1 MITSYFIDDEGTLHT
16 FIDEKKH
23 ITFSNV
29 ESTHQAEML
38 IEEEN
43 RELLLQSFNKE
54 KVMFQVNA
62 KLRRKRIMFQI
73 EEFEMGNISV
83 YTLIKK
89 IKEILNEDRG

>member
-1 MITSYFIDDEGTLHT
+1 M
-16 FIDEKKH
+16 
-23 ITFSNV
+23 
-29 ESTHQAEML
+29 
-38 IEEEN
+38 EEEN

>member
-38 IEEEN
+38 IEEEKLVDF
-43 RELLLQSFNKE
+43 ESFIIVK
-54 KVMFQVNA
+54 F
-62 KLRRKRIMFQI
+62 F
-73 EEFEMGNISV
+73 FF
-83 YTLIKK
+83 K
-89 IKEILNEDRG
+89 ITC

>member
-29 ESTHQAEML
+29 ESTHQAEIL

-43 RELLLQSFNKE
+43 RELLLQSFNDAI
-54 KVMFQVNA
+54 NWD
-62 KLRRKRIMFQI
+62 KLP
-73 EEFEMGNISV
+73 
-83 YTLIKK
+83 
-89 IKEILNEDRG
+89 EDEGTK